1 MVAGPERLNA
11 PPTRLQDR
19 WNDASGGL
27 GYHWR
32 AWRYRQH
39 RWAPFHEAVAGWLEA
54 WTPPARTLVLVGP
67 SGGYA
72 LNARFLSRFE
82 QHVVLEPDP
91 LARLL
96 LRRRFPGFAWRF
108 ERADVFHDPAALNRL
123 GIEAVRD
130 LASSYAIKTL
140 FFLKEPLVK
149 RRLAD
154 VWRRSVHTAA
164 LAHVMASRC
173 GFNPDQ
179 ALLAG
184 LLQDIGALPI
194 LSELLAYP
202 ALLADSAIVEHLL
215 TEFTGKVS
223 GLILNHWQFPHDLV
237 VTGLSREQWQRD
249 KRGPADLADL
259 ILVARYHTYL
269 GQPAAKKLP
278 ALSGLPAFS
287 RLALGELGP
296 EQGLLFLR
304 EAREEVEALRQIL
317 AS

>member
-1 MVAGPERLNA
+1 MSAL
-11 PPTRLQDR
+11 
-19 WNDASGGL
+19 NDAGVPA
-27 GYHWR
+27 GYR
-32 AWRYRQH
+32 A
-39 RWAPFHEAVAGWLEA
+39 
-54 WTPPARTLVLVGP
+54 PADQ
-67 SGGYA
+67 S
-72 LNARFLSRFE
+72 
-82 QHVVLEPDP
+82 
-91 LARLL
+91 RLL
-96 LRRRFPGFAWRF
+96 SSITAALKDGSLELPSLPDIALEVRSAAAERDLGVAALAKVVQQDPGLCAYLIKVSNSAHYRRRTVVATLPT
-108 ERADVFHDPAALNRL
+108 ALNRL

-149 RRLAD
+149 SRLAD

-173 GFNPDQ
+173 GFSPDQ

-194 LSELLAYP
+194 LSELRAYP
-202 ALLADSAIVEHLL
+202 ALLADSVAVEQLL
-215 TEFTGKVS
+215 AEFTGKVS

-237 VTGLSREQWQRD
+237 VTGLSREQWLRD

-278 ALSGLPAFS
+278 ALSGLPAFA